1 MRAFLATVI
10 CMVILGCTTTPST
23 NIAPQTEYWTS
34 TVFTDAVR
42 NFLVL
47 QLSGDQ
53 ALMLIYF
60 PNPDDEP
67 TICRQA
73 GSAAR
78 SSPQSLQISVSHGLC
93 ENGRQMGA
101 AEFNCQNANSNE
113 LECAITGGPVLNFTR
128 EQSDRYRVTPD

>member
-1 MRAFLATVI
+1 MRAFLVSVV
-10 CMVILGCTTTPST
+10 CLMSLGCAATPST
-23 NIAPQTEYWTS
+23 NIAPQTEYWTA

-47 QLSGDQ
+47 QLKGDQ

-60 PNPDDEP
+60 PNPDDVP

-78 SSPQSLQISVSHGLC
+78 PSPQALRITVAHGPC

-101 AEFNCQNANSNE
+101 SEFNCQNVNLNE
-113 LECAITGGPVLNFTR
+113 LKCEIGGGHVVDFTR
-128 EQSDRYRVTPD
+128 EQTDRYRVTPD